1 MGAAYRSLPHRQGLI
16 FIMTALRFLYD
27 CDPGVDDA
35 LAMLLALGRPDALD
49 MIAVTCVAG
58 NVGLEPVLNNARRI
72 LELVGRQ
79 DVPVYS
85 GAARPIMAS
94 RGRLSIMH
102 GADGLAGST
111 LPTPTIPLTDGHAAN
126 TISRIA
132 RAEGKLHIC
141 ATGPLTN
148 LALALLLDPDLSDF
162 VSAIT
167 IMGGA
172 AFCPGN
178 TTPLAEFNFAVD
190 PHAAAIVFD
199 SGIPVTML
207 GLDVTRQVTI
217 TDDMIRQ
224 VQSIDTPVAREAAH
238 LLVNYGSKDPCL
250 HDPAAIAWMLKPAMF
265 QTMQAHVSICT
276 DNGPAA
282 GQVIAAVS
290 ERHLAGRSPNCVIVT
305 GVDATE
311 FCRLFIEVFQ

>member
-1 MGAAYRSLPHRQGLI
+1 MSAV
-16 FIMTALRFLYD
+16 RFLYD
-27 CDPGVDDA
+27 CDPGADDA

-58 NVGLEPVLNNARRI
+58 NVGLDPVVTNARRI
-72 LELVGRQ
+72 LELAGRR
-79 DVPVYS
+79 DIPVYA
-85 GAARPIMAS
+85 GAAGPIMAP
-94 RGRLSIMH
+94 RGRVSIMH
-102 GADGLAGST
+102 GSDGLAGST
-111 LPTPTIPLTDGHAAN
+111 LQPPTMPVADGHAAN
-126 TISRIA
+126 EISRIA

-148 LALALLLDPDLSDF
+148 LALALLLDPELPAY

-199 SGIPVTML
+199 SGIPITML
-207 GLDVTRQVTI
+207 GLDVTRQAVVTEQMVRDAQAI
-217 TDDMIRQ
+217 G
-224 VQSIDTPVAREAAH
+224 TPVAQEAAH

-250 HDPAAIAWMLKPAMF
+250 HDPAAIAWMLAPEIFK
-265 QTMQAHVSICT
+265 TVRGHVAICT
-276 DNGPAA
+276 DSGPAA
-282 GQVIAAVS
+282 GQVVASVS
-290 ERHLAGRSPNCVIVT
+290 ERHLAGRSPNCTIVT
-305 GVDATE
+305 IVDAE
-311 FCRLFIEVFQ
+311 AFGRLFLDALKP